1 MSEQAQWA
9 PGPMIRPIQMNH
21 GPSGVPRFFGAMS
34 SPEPDMKWEDPEAPD
49 APLGPDVTD
58 GLDLRMKN
66 EPLEPDVTDE
76 SSAPEVKD
84 EPSDS
89 EMTDEPLHPEMAD
102 EPLDPE
108 VTDEPLEPHI
118 LETTDTHMDG
128 YIPAGVLGK
137 FSSRPR
143 YPDSEIALLEKHEW
157 IRTRSLVDSN
167 NVQVFV
173 LPNAQ
178 QKKPIQKRKRGET
191 ENILLTH
198 LKLVMSMADNS
209 SEAWSGL
216 VDAHAGLLANTL
228 PDSEEEESLYYIFN
242 TLQEPTLDLDR
253 PTNLHSRDAMEAL
266 LGDSVRGLKTQLH
279 PFQRESAVV
288 MVQREA
294 EPALALDPRFQPWR
308 GPTGLEF
315 YYDKESGSILRDKIL
330 YPEACGGRCSYLW
343 RWFSK

>member
-1 MSEQAQWA
+1 
-9 PGPMIRPIQMNH
+9 
-21 GPSGVPRFFGAMS
+21 
-34 SPEPDMKWEDPEAPD
+34 MKWEDPEALD
-49 APLGPDVTD
+49 APLGPDVTE
-58 GLDLRMKN
+58 GLDLRLKD
-66 EPLEPDVTDE
+66 EPLETDVTDE
-76 SSAPEVKD
+76 SSDPEVKD
-84 EPSDS
+84 EPSES
-89 EMTDEPLHPEMAD
+89 EMTDEPLHPEMTD
-102 EPLDPE
+102 EPLDSE
-108 VTDEPLEPHI
+108 VTDEPLEPHT

-137 FSSRPR
+137 FSSKPR

-178 QKKPIQKRKRGET
+178 QKKPIKKKKRGET
-191 ENILLTH
+191 ENVLLTH
-198 LKLVMSMADNS
+198 LKLVISMIDNS
-209 SEAWSGL
+209 PEAWNGL
-216 VDAHAGLLANTL
+216 IDAHAGLITNPQ

-242 TLQEPTLDLDR
+242 TLKEPTLDLDR
-253 PTNLHSRDAMEAL
+253 LTDLHSRNAMEAL

-308 GPTGLEF
+308 GPTGVEF
-315 YYDKESGSILRDKIL
+315 YYNKESGSILRDKIL
-330 YPEACGGRCSYLW
+330 YPEACGGRYSHYW
-343 RWFSK
+343 RWFPQ

>member
-9 PGPMIRPIQMNH
+9 PDPMIRPMQMNH
-21 GPSGVPRFFGAMS
+21 GSSGIPRFLGAMS
-34 SPEPDMKWEDPEAPD
+34 SPEPDMKREDLEALD
-49 APLGPDVTD
+49 APLGPDVT
-58 GLDLRMKN
+58 
-66 EPLEPDVTDE
+66 EPLESDMKREDIEVLDAPLGPDVT
-76 SSAPEVKD
+76 
-84 EPSDS
+84 
-89 EMTDEPLHPEMAD
+89 
-102 EPLDPE
+102 
-108 VTDEPLEPHI
+108 EPLEPHI

-137 FSSRPR
+137 FSSKSR
-143 YPDSEIALLEKHEW
+143 YPDSEIALLENHGW
-157 IRTRSLVDSN
+157 IRTRFLGGSN

-178 QKKPIQKRKRGET
+178 QNKPIKKKKRGET

-198 LKLVMSMADNS
+198 LKLVMSMIDNS
-209 SEAWSGL
+209 SEAWNGLIDAHSGL
-216 VDAHAGLLANTL
+216 VANTQ
-228 PDSEEEESLYYIFN
+228 PDSGEEDSLYYIFN

-253 PTNLHSRDAMEAL
+253 LTDLHSRDAMESL

-294 EPALALDPRFQPWR
+294 EPALALDPRFQSWR

-315 YYDKESGSILRDKIL
+315 YYNKDSGSILRDKIL
-330 YPEACGGRCSYLW
+330 YPEACGGRHSHYW
-343 RWFSK
+343 RWFSQRLLGCEYLSELY

>member
-1 MSEQAQWA
+1 MSEQAQWG
-9 PGPMIRPIQMNH
+9 PGSMVRPIQMNH
-21 GPSGVPRFFGAMS
+21 GPPGVPPFVGTMS
-34 SPEPDMKWEDPEAPD
+34 TPEPDMKWKDPEALD
-49 APLGPDVTD
+49 APLGPDVTE
-58 GLDLRMKN
+58 GLDLRMTD
-66 EPLEPDVTDE
+66 EALEPGVTNE
-76 SSAPEVKD
+76 SSDLEVKD
-84 EPSDS
+84 ESEPSDS
-89 EMTDEPLHPEMAD
+89 EMTDEPLHPEMTDA
-102 EPLDPE
+102 PLGPE
-108 VTDEPLEPHI
+108 VTDKPLEPHT
-118 LETTDTHMDG
+118 LETMGTHMDG

-137 FSSRPR
+137 FSSKPR

-178 QKKPIQKRKRGET
+178 QKKPIKKKKRGET

-198 LKLVMSMADNS
+198 LKLVMSMIDNS
-209 SEAWSGL
+209 SEAWNGL
-216 VDAHAGLLANTL
+216 VDAHAGLLANTR
-228 PDSEEEESLYYIFN
+228 PDNEEEESLYYIFN

-253 PTNLHSRDAMEAL
+253 LTDLHSRNAMEAL
-266 LGDSVRGLKTQLH
+266 LDDSVRGLKTQLH

-315 YYDKESGSILRDKIL
+315 YYNKESGGILRDKIL
-330 YPEACGGRCSYLW
+330 YPEACGGRYSYL
-343 RWFSK
+343 

>member
-1 MSEQAQWA
+1 MSGQAQWA
-9 PGPMIRPIQMNH
+9 PGPIIRPIQMNH
-21 GPSGVPRFFGAMS
+21 RPSGVPPFFGTMS
-34 SPEPDMKWEDPEAPD
+34 TPEPDMKWEDPEALD
-49 APLGPDVTD
+49 APPGPDVTG

-66 EPLEPDVTDE
+66 ETLE
-76 SSAPEVKD
+76 
-84 EPSDS
+84 
-89 EMTDEPLHPEMAD
+89 AD
-102 EPLDPE
+102 
-108 VTDEPLEPHI
+108 VTDEPLEPHT
-118 LETTDTHMDG
+118 LETMDAHMDG

-137 FSSRPR
+137 FSSKPR

-178 QKKPIQKRKRGET
+178 QKKPIQKKKRGET
-191 ENILLTH
+191 ENILLSH
-198 LKLVMSMADNS
+198 LKLIMSMIDNS
-209 SEAWSGL
+209 SKAWNSL
-216 VDAHAGLLANTL
+216 VDAHAGVIANTQ

-253 PTNLHSRDAMEAL
+253 ATNLHSRDSMEAL

-315 YYDKESGSILRDKIL
+315 YYNKESGSILRDKIL
-330 YPEACGGRCSYLW
+330 YPEACGGRCLHYW
-343 RWFSK
+343 R